1 MRLRQREKRG
11 MTLMEKTVS
20 ALAYSLRAALTSDPD
35 RVPPRPNV
43 PARFILGQISRMPD
57 YLRWPMRIMTCVF
70 GLTGF
75 AFGGASFHRLNPTQ
89 RARQIRWWSTAPLG
103 PCRDFIKFHQS
114 LTVLAAND
122 VDDAAAALGSRE
134 PPLFSVTVRRPGRCE
149 IAVIGSGPG
158 GAITACLAAE
168 AGRQVTLFEEG
179 GSWAPGS
186 VPPFSLE
193 EMVQKYRNGGI
204 NVAMGGTKIAYVEG
218 RCVGGGSEINSG
230 LYHRTPPEILE
241 EWRKRHQVEGLT
253 DGEMAEHFAACE
265 GDLSVGLLRGEAPAA
280 SLRLQQGAQ
289 RLGWKSMEVPRW
301 FRYDETGGTRQSMSR
316 TYIPRAVAAQCDL
329 QVQTRITRLR
339 REGSGWRL
347 EGQRADGEPL
357 ICRADTVFVAAG
369 AVQTPALLLRSG
381 IGGNVGRSLRLHP
394 TVKVIAAFRE
404 AVNAAG
410 MGVPVHQVKEFSPAI
425 SFGCSIS
432 SRPFLA
438 VGMLDHPDDF
448 AEVLRRWEQA
458 AVYYAMISPR
468 GTGMVRSLPG
478 FRDPLVRYRLEK
490 EDRRALA
497 DGLRNLCRLLLE
509 AGAERL
515 YGSIRGSAS
524 IKGSADL
531 DGLPAEVPAGDTGLM
546 TIHLFSSVP
555 MGENRSQCGADSFGR
570 MFDLPN
576 LHVNDASLLCGA
588 PGVNPQGTIM
598 AIARRNTLKFLGKL
612 N

>member
-1 MRLRQREKRG
+1 M
-11 MTLMEKTVS
+11 
-20 ALAYSLRAALTSDPD
+20 
-35 RVPPRPNV
+35 
-43 PARFILGQISRMPD
+43 
-57 YLRWPMRIMTCVF
+57 
-70 GLTGF
+70 GF
-75 AFGGASFHRLNPTQ
+75 LFGGAPFHRLNPEQ
-89 RARQIRWWSTAPLG
+89 RARQIRWWTGSRLG

-122 VDDAAAALGSRE
+122 AEDATRALQTGE
-134 PPLFSVTVRRPGRCE
+134 PPTFTVTIRRRDHHE

-179 GSWAPGS
+179 GAWNPGA
-186 VPPFSLE
+186 VPPFSIE

-204 NVAMGGTKIAYVEG
+204 TVAMGRSKIAYVEG

-230 LYHRTPPEILE
+230 LYHRTPPEILAD
-241 EWRKRHQVEGLT
+241 WRRQYEVEGLS
-253 DGEMAEHFAACE
+253 DEEMARHFAVCE
-265 GDLSVGLLRGEAPAA
+265 QDLSVGLLQGAAPAA
-280 SLRLQQGAQ
+280 SLRLQQGAE

-301 FRYDETGGTRQSMSR
+301 FRHDSSGGTRQSMAR
-316 TYIPRAVAAQCDL
+316 TYIPRAMAAQCDL
-329 QVQTRITRLR
+329 QAQTRILRIR
-339 REGSGWRL
+339 REGAGWRL
-347 EGQRADGEPL
+347 EGERANGERM
-357 ICRADTVFVAAG
+357 ICSADAVVLAAG

-381 IGGNVGRSLRLHP
+381 IVANIGRSLRLHP
-394 TVKVIAAFRE
+394 TVKVIAEFRDV
-404 AVNAAG
+404 VNAPG

-432 SRPFLA
+432 SAPFLA
-438 VGMLDHPDDF
+438 VGMLDHPADF

-468 GTGMVRSLPG
+468 GTGQVRPVPG

-490 EDRRALA
+490 EDHRALA
-497 DGLRNLCRLLLE
+497 DGLRHLCRLLLE

-515 YGSIRGSAS
+515 HGSIRGSDP
-524 IKGSADL
+524 IRRLADL
-531 DGLPAEVPAGDTGLM
+531 DSIPAEAPPADTGLM

-555 MGENRSQCGADSFGR
+555 MGENRARCGADSFGR
-570 MFDLPN
+570 IFALPN
-576 LHVNDASLLCGA
+576 LYVNDGSLLCGA

-598 AIARRNTLKFLGKL
+598 AIARRNALKFLGKL

>member
-1 MRLRQREKRG
+1 
-11 MTLMEKTVS
+11 
-20 ALAYSLRAALTSDPD
+20 
-35 RVPPRPNV
+35 
-43 PARFILGQISRMPD
+43 
-57 YLRWPMRIMTCVF
+57 
-70 GLTGF
+70 
-75 AFGGASFHRLNPTQ
+75 
-89 RARQIRWWSTAPLG
+89 
-103 PCRDFIKFHQS
+103 
-114 LTVLAAND
+114 
-122 VDDAAAALGSRE
+122 
-134 PPLFSVTVRRPGRCE
+134 
-149 IAVIGSGPG
+149 
-158 GAITACLAAE
+158 
-168 AGRQVTLFEEG
+168 
-179 GSWAPGS
+179 
-186 VPPFSLE
+186 
-193 EMVQKYRNGGI
+193 
-204 NVAMGGTKIAYVEG
+204 
-218 RCVGGGSEINSG
+218 
-230 LYHRTPPEILE
+230 
-241 EWRKRHQVEGLT
+241 
-253 DGEMAEHFAACE
+253 
-265 GDLSVGLLRGEAPAA
+265 
-280 SLRLQQGAQ
+280 
-289 RLGWKSMEVPRW
+289 
-301 FRYDETGGTRQSMSR
+301 
-316 TYIPRAVAAQCDL
+316 
-329 QVQTRITRLR
+329 
-339 REGSGWRL
+339 
-347 EGQRADGEPL
+347 
-357 ICRADTVFVAAG
+357 
-369 AVQTPALLLRSG
+369 
-381 IGGNVGRSLRLHP
+381 
-394 TVKVIAAFRE
+394 
-404 AVNAAG
+404 

-468 GTGMVRSLPG
+468 GTGMVRSRPG
-478 FRDPLVRYRLEK
+478 FRDPQVRYRLEK